1 LNLVDADINSRNIR
15 VSVDSSAGT
24 FSGDLLVENASINSD
39 GNSLEF
45 VFTATSFTSY
55 FRIYT
60 NSATNGHYTSF
71 DNVSVRE
78 MPVLKWAPHNLC
90 RNSEDATE
98 SNFFKSNVT
107 VTSVSSVTA
116 PNGTTGVNKYEFA
129 GAAGDNVYITDGG
142 AVIRGGVTGT
152 FAVFAKAVSSAT
164 TIRMRIWDNGST
176 GAQYVDKSVSADDW
190 TLLTHEATTSSNST
204 TANFAIYNNSSGNA
218 SDIYVW
224 GFHIFRSDLGGMVDN
239 PDQPAS
245 RASYVP
251 TTSTAVYLPRIGHH
265 VYNGSAW
272 VNEGLLAESE
282 ARTNILPKS
291 GEFSTWPLRIK
302 VTVTDDAVISPDG
315 TESASTMVCT
325 TVSGEHYVQYD
336 LTPDT
341 GTFTDS
347 VYVKA
352 DGYKRVF
359 IRPVHVGATEGNTQ
373 NVEFDVEAG
382 TVLNAPSGTT
392 GTIQDVGNGWYRIA
406 ATYTVSGT
414 ITGAY
419 GFRLQILSDS
429 GGSSFA
435 GDGTSGIQVY
445 GAQREEAST
454 PSSLIPT
461 SGSSVT
467 RSAETFTIPSA
478 NLPWPSPQ
486 YIGSELVTNGDFSS
500 SDDWIQHTTWNI
512 SGGVATHSATSGGGL
527 SQAWTPT
534 AGSVYEITFT
544 ITSATSGNA
553 YYAFSSASGLVA
565 NQIQGVIRTTNGTYK
580 EYLVADA
587 TTTYHGVWGTST
599 FDGSVDNI
607 SVREINPLSVSI
619 AMDGRITYADE
630 DSTSQSIFWQWR
642 DDVNNRLLQNLRTN
656 LGTGELQT
664 NTIQDGTTDEVR
676 SGSSQYSPDIFVPFD
691 IASRHGST
699 FVNAAVEGVA
709 LTANTTPT
717 ALPDLS
723 ATDLDLAD
731 DYMGTI
737 GTFRVWDRDI
747 TNAGLVEATNPS
759 LEPSLS
765 LTFEGAGT
773 NSFVVNDW
781 SE

>member
-78 MPVLKWAPHNLC
+78 MPVLKWAPHNLLTY
-90 RNSEDATE
+90 SEDFSNSDWIAFGASKTSTTE
-98 SNFFKSNVT
+98 TDPAGGSTALRLTNLQNAADNRLYQIFTGDARTFGVFLKGTAGETVTIEIDSQKQNVT
-107 VTSVSSVTA
+107 LTSDWALYTVTMSSTPSNKIVRIINRTVNSNTA
-116 PNGTTGVNKYEFA
+116 DEVYVAFA
-129 GAAGDNVYITDGG
+129 HLY
-142 AVIRGGVTGT
+142 
-152 FAVFAKAVSSAT
+152 
-164 TIRMRIWDNGST
+164 
-176 GAQYVDKSVSADDW
+176 
-190 TLLTHEATTSSNST
+190 
-204 TANFAIYNNSSGNA
+204 
-218 SDIYVW
+218 
-224 GFHIFRSDLGGMVDN
+224 RSDLGGMVDN

-435 GDGTSGIQVY
+435 GDGTSGVQIY
-445 GAQREEAST
+445 GAQREEFMA
-454 PSSLIPT
+454 
-461 SGSSVT
+461 
-467 RSAETFTIPSA
+467 
-478 NLPWPSPQ
+478 
-486 YIGSELVTNGDFSS
+486 
-500 SDDWIQHTTWNI
+500 H
-512 SGGVATHSATSGGGL
+512 
-527 SQAWTPT
+527 
-534 AGSVYEITFT
+534 
-544 ITSATSGNA
+544 
-553 YYAFSSASGLVA
+553 
-565 NQIQGVIRTTNGTYK
+565 
-580 EYLVADA
+580 
-587 TTTYHGVWGTST
+587 
-599 FDGSVDNI
+599 
-607 SVREINPLSVSI
+607 SVRPHPHPH
-619 AMDGRITYADE
+619 R
-630 DSTSQSIFWQWR
+630 
-642 DDVNNRLLQNLRTN
+642 
-656 LGTGELQT
+656 
-664 NTIQDGTTDEVR
+664 
-676 SGSSQYSPDIFVPFD
+676 
-691 IASRHGST
+691 
-699 FVNAAVEGVA
+699 
-709 LTANTTPT
+709 
-717 ALPDLS
+717 
-723 ATDLDLAD
+723 
-731 DYMGTI
+731 
-737 GTFRVWDRDI
+737 
-747 TNAGLVEATNPS
+747 
-759 LEPSLS
+759 
-765 LTFEGAGT
+765 
-773 NSFVVNDW
+773 
-781 SE
+781 